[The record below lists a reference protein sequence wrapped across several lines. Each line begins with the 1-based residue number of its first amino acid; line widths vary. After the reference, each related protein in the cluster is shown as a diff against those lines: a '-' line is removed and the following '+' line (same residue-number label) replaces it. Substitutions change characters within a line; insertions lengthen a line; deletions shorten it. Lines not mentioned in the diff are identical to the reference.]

1 METVVGLDLHLKK
14 TQGTIMD
21 KEGIVL
27 KTDRFETT
35 KEGVAKFLE
44 SVPKGSVVALEAL
57 GFCWPWID
65 CIEELGY
72 VPKLASPSRL
82 RVIADTRIKTD
93 KIDSETI
100 AQLARMGWL
109 PESYVPSKEFRKLR
123 SLARHRNGLVKIATM
138 CKNRTKSSLRKYGV
152 SGDMNLKTALG
163 KKLAESSGL
172 LEVEQN
178 LCVLKNVEELIKQN
192 EKTFEKQYGSN
203 EVMQI
208 LRSIPGFGLINALS
222 IYAEVCDIE
231 RFVSTDKFAHY
242 CGLAPSTHQSG
253 ERSYNGKMMKAN
265 KWLKLAMIEATWMH
279 IVHCPNSRISKAYK
293 SAFRRKKN
301 KNKAIVVAARK
312 MTNVIY
318 HIWKN
323 NEKFDVNA

>member
-1 METVVGLDLHLKK
+1 MEAVVGLDLHLKK
-14 TQGTIMD
+14 TQGTVMD
-21 KEGIVL
+21 KEGTIM
-27 KTDRFETT
+27 KTGRFDTT
-35 KEGVAKFLE
+35 KGGVSKFLE
-44 SVPKGSVVALEAL
+44 SAPKGSVVALEAL

-65 CIEELGY
+65 YIEELGY
-72 VPKLASPSRL
+72 VPKLASPSKL
-82 RVIADTRIKTD
+82 KVIADTRIKTD

-109 PESYVPSKEFRKLR
+109 PESYVPTKEFRRLR
-123 SLARHRNGLVKIATM
+123 SLTRHRSGLVKIATM
-138 CKNRTKSSLRKYGV
+138 CKNRTKASLRKYGMN
-152 SGDMNLKTALG
+152 GDMDLKTILG

-178 LCVLKNVEELIKQN
+178 LSVLRHVEELVKYN
-192 EKTFEKQYGSN
+192 EKMLEKQYGSS
-203 EVMQI
+203 EAMQI

-253 ERSYNGKMMKAN
+253 ENSYNGKMMKAN

-279 IVHCPNSRISKAYK
+279 IVHCKKSRITKAFK
-293 SAFRRKKN
+293 SAYRRKKN
-301 KNKAIVVAARK
+301 KNKAVVVAARK
-312 MTNVIY
+312 MSNVIY

-323 NEKFDVNA
+323 KEKFSVDA